1 MIIATRSLF
10 LRAENRDIEIPIR
23 IHAPEKARVDW
34 MCRFDIGW
42 PEGKAERWGGGVDPI
57 QALVMALQMIG
68 VEIYAS
74 RYHELGNLRWL
85 ATGQG
90 YGFPVSHNARDLL
103 VGDDTRFL

>member
-10 LRAENRDIEIPIR
+10 LHSDNGEVEIPIR
-23 IHAPEKARVDW
+23 IHAPERAQVDW

-42 PEGKAERWGGGVDPI
+42 PEGKAERWGAGVDAA

-74 RYHELGNLRWL
+74 RHHESGRLRWL
-85 ATGQG
+85 EAGRG
-90 YGFPVSHNARDLL
+90 YGFPVSNNARDLL
-103 VGDDTRFL
+103 IGDDKKFY